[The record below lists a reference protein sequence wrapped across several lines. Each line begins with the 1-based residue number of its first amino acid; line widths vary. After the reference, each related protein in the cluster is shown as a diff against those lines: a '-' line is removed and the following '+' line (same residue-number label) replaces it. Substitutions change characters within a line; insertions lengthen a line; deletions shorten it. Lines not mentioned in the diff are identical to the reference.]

1 MAKKYISLNEVP
13 VGTKMIAKETREK
26 VELVE
31 IQNFPTTF
39 IVSFPNG
46 MKDSY
51 LTHEVDIINWPKESQ
66 FWIVSL

>member
-1 MAKKYISLNEVP
+1 MPGKYFSLNEVP
-13 VGTKMIAKETREK
+13 LGTKMIIKKTKEE

-39 IVSFPNG
+39 IVSFSNG

-51 LTHEVDIINWPKESQ
+51 LTHEVDIIDWPKES
-66 FWIVSL
+66 

>member
-1 MAKKYISLNEVP
+1 MPDKYFSLNQVP
-13 VGTKMIAKETREK
+13 IGTKMIVKKTQEE

-39 IVSFPNG
+39 IVISSNG

-51 LTHEVDIINWPKESQ
+51 LTYEVDIIDWPKE
-66 FWIVSL
+66 I

>member
-1 MAKKYISLNEVP
+1 MPNKYFSLNQVP
-13 VGTKMIAKETREK
+13 IGTKMIVKKTQEE

-39 IVSFPNG
+39 IVISSNG

-51 LTHEVDIINWPKESQ
+51 LTYEVDIIDWPKE
-66 FWIVSL
+66 I

>member
-1 MAKKYISLNEVP
+1 MPQKYFSLNQVP
-13 VGTKMIAKETREK
+13 LGTRMIIKETKEE
-26 VELVE
+26 VELVK

-51 LTHEVDIINWPKESQ
+51 LTHEVDIIDWPKES
-66 FWIVSL
+66 

>member
-1 MAKKYISLNEVP
+1 MPNKYFSLNQVP
-13 VGTKMIAKETREK
+13 IGTKMRVKKTEEE

-39 IVSFPNG
+39 IVVSSNG

-51 LTHEVDIINWPKESQ
+51 LTYEVDIIDWPKES
-66 FWIVSL
+66 